1 MATHASSLRNR
12 ETVAEGTMAFHFDRP
27 AGFAFKA
34 GQYMIITLSN
44 PPETDAEGN
53 KRTFTIASA
62 PSDPDLMIT
71 TRMRDTAFKRV
82 LRSIALPAEVAIAGP
97 YGKFALYDTPAD
109 APVRPAVFL
118 AGGIGITPFFSI
130 SVQAA
135 RDRRPQQLYL
145 FYSNR
150 RPEDAAFLG
159 TLSDLAAQN
168 PNFHFV
174 PTMTDMEKS
183 KMDWKGERGVINRE
197 MLDRHLPSMQGP
209 IYYIAGPPAMVASLR
224 QMLTG
229 AGANQDDI
237 RTEEFSGY

>member
-1 MATHASSLRNR
+1 
-12 ETVAEGTMAFHFDRP
+12 MAFHFDRP
-27 AGFAFKA
+27 EGFDFKA
-34 GQYMIITLSN
+34 GQFMMVTLVN

-82 LRSIALPAEVAIAGP
+82 LRSIALPAEVKIAGP
-97 YGKFALYDTPAD
+97 HGKFTLHTD
-109 APVRPAVFL
+109 PVRPAVFL

-135 RDRRPQQLYL
+135 RDHLPRQLYL

-150 RPEDAAFLG
+150 RPEDTAFLSA
-159 TLSDLAAQN
+159 LLDLAGQN
-168 PNFHFV
+168 PNFLFV
-174 PTMTDMEKS
+174 PTMTEMEKS
-183 KMDWKGERGVINRE
+183 KTEWKGERGLINRE
-197 MLDRHLPSMQGP
+197 MLARHLPSLQGP
-209 IYYIAGPPAMVASLR
+209 VYYIAGPPAMVASMR
-224 QMLTG
+224 RMLTE
-229 AGANQDDI
+229 AGAEEDDI